1 MNVGIS
7 VPLPAYLVD
16 VGAMARRAE
25 ELGFESFWCAEHPFI
40 PVHTS
45 SRFPGSEDGV
55 IPEAYSH
62 FVDPF
67 VALARA
73 SGATSRIKLGTGIV
87 LVPERHPLLL
97 AKEVST
103 LDLFSAG
110 RFLFGI
116 GAGWLRE
123 ETQLMGGDFDHRW
136 SQTRESILAMK
147 ELWTRPE
154 AEFHGKYYDFPPVRS
169 YPKPA
174 QKPHPPVLL
183 GGGAKNVLQ
192 RVVAWGDGWLPN
204 RVTPDQL
211 RESRATLDRL
221 AKEAGRD
228 PSAISI
234 SVHGQPAD
242 RDLIRR
248 LLDAGATRVIVRPAT
263 SKSEPEMVRE
273 LTRIAE
279 AVLR

>member
-16 VGAMARRAE
+16 VAFMARKAE

-40 PVHTS
+40 PVNS
-45 SRFPGSEDGV
+45 ASRFPGSPDGV
-55 IPEAYSH
+55 IPESYSH

-73 SGATSRIKLGTGIV
+73 SGTTTSIKLGTGIV
-87 LVPERHPLLL
+87 LVPERNPLLL
-97 AKEVST
+97 AKEIST
-103 LDLFSAG
+103 LDLFSGG

-123 ETQLMGGDFDHRW
+123 ETEIMGGDFDHRW
-136 SQTRESILAMK
+136 TQTRESILAMK
-147 ELWTRPE
+147 ELWTKPA
-154 AEFHGKYYDFPPVRS
+154 AEFHGKYYNFPPVRS
-169 YPKPA
+169 FPKPA

-183 GGGAKNVLQ
+183 GGGAKNVLE

-204 RVTPDQL
+204 RITPDEL
-211 RESRATLDRL
+211 RASRVTLDRM
-221 AKEAGRD
+221 AKDAGRD
-228 PSAISI
+228 PSKLTI

-248 LLDAGATRVIVRPAT
+248 LLDAGATRVIVRPPVAKT
-263 SKSEPEMVRE
+263 EAEMGAG
-273 LTRIAE
+273 LSRIAD
-279 AVLR
+279 AVLK

>member
-16 VGAMARRAE
+16 VGFMARKAE
-25 ELGFESFWCAEHPFI
+25 ELGFESFFCAEHPFM
-40 PVHTS
+40 PVHT
-45 SRFPGSEDGV
+45 
-55 IPEAYSH
+55 
-62 FVDPF
+62 
-67 VALARA
+67 
-73 SGATSRIKLGTGIV
+73 TSRIKLGTGIV
-87 LVPERHPLLL
+87 LVPERNPLVL

-103 LDLFSAG
+103 LDHFSGG

-123 ETQLMGGDFDHRW
+123 ETEIMGGDFDHRW
-136 SQTRESILAMK
+136 TQTRESILAMK
-147 ELWTRPE
+147 ELWTKAE
-154 AEFHGKYYDFPPVRS
+154 AEFHGKYYNFPLVRS
-169 YPKPA
+169 YPKPV

-192 RVVAWGDGWLPN
+192 RIVAWGDGWLPN

-221 AKEAGRD
+221 AKDAGRD

-234 SVHGQPAD
+234 TVHGQPAD

-248 LLDAGATRVIVRPAT
+248 LLDAGANRVLVRPAT
-263 SKSEPEMVRE
+263 VKTEAEMDKE

-279 AVLR
+279 AVL